1 MTVVAMLICFR
12 IVVSFDLNE
21 NTNQDESAVDEDAE
35 EDPQY
40 AENDH
45 EIMGKVTVK
54 FCSSHA
60 KYQQKQ
66 QNITAQWN
74 PVNTDTKGT

>member
-1 MTVVAMLICFR
+1 MTFVPMLICLR

-35 EDPQY
+35 EDQQY

-66 QNITAQWN
+66 QNITACS
-74 PVNTDTKGT
+74 GTQ